1 MRAKPEIL
9 VLCSNARVK
18 AIAPPRECPTIK
30 GFSIFSF
37 LINSDIIL
45 ACSFKVAL
53 SGLDLFDQPQPALSK
68 AITRKSWFSLSVKA

>member
-1 MRAKPEIL
+1 MSSIIWVAGQMRAKPEIS

-37 LINSDIIL
+37 
-45 ACSFKVAL
+45 
-53 SGLDLFDQPQPALSK
+53 
-68 AITRKSWFSLSVKA
+68 